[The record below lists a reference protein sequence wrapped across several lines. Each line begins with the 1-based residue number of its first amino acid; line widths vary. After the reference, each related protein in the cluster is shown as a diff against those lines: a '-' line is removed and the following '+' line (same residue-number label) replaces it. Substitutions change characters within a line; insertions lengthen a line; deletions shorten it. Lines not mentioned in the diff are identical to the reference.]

1 MGEKKARKAA
11 KRAAKKEQAA
21 REAAER
27 AERDATEKQAA
38 ERATQETAN
47 EVTVKQEATR
57 CARDVVGM
65 DALAEETNGKGS
77 GATPHEAGQNG
88 VIGLDELAQLKQEIQ
103 NLKEAHQTLLSQA
116 DRIIMK
122 ITYVEDRLRKSL
134 QTEDENGITS
144 GIGVELAVEAVGT
157 AGALADSTSA
167 DSSGTDS
174 AVAGPLEQV
183 IDSTK
188 PISDGQISDNRYG
201 HHIAGPSQGL
211 HHIHNALSAIST
223 QAKMTSAS
231 ECATRATSQAMSIV
245 EDLAEESDLSEWEEA
260 LFAESDEDSDG
271 HDMKEG
277 VCLGALSQVSPIKT
291 SEKSAPQKT

>member
-1 MGEKKARKAA
+1 MRKAAKKARRAAAKAQNIEGMGEGMGEKKARKAA

-47 EVTVKQEATR
+47 EVTVKQEVTR

-65 DALAEETNGKGS
+65 DALAEETIGKGS

-122 ITYVEDRLRKSL
+122 ITYMEDRLRKSL

-144 GIGVELAVEAVGT
+144 GIGVELAVEAVSVHRYNGLFFLFT
-157 AGALADSTSA
+157 VTHSLSSVGLQERWRTRPPQTRLVPTPLWLARWSRSSTPPNRFLM
-167 DSSGTDS
+167 GRYPTI
-174 AVAGPLEQV
+174 GMV
-183 IDSTK
+183 I
-188 PISDGQISDNRYG
+188 ISRDHPR
-201 HHIAGPSQGL
+201 
-211 HHIHNALSAIST
+211 
-223 QAKMTSAS
+223 
-231 ECATRATSQAMSIV
+231 
-245 EDLAEESDLSEWEEA
+245 
-260 LFAESDEDSDG
+260 
-271 HDMKEG
+271 
-277 VCLGALSQVSPIKT
+277 VCTIYITHSP
-291 SEKSAPQKT
+291 P